1 MASKYCFTDPF
12 GDVMLQTNI
21 LRQQQM
27 HTPWGP
33 LAELDLSEHDLAAR
47 ILAADKHQLIEGLV
61 VECLF
66 DQIVS
71 GIPSTSAQILS
82 LDVETVIVDT
92 WRVTGRWVAFVWA
105 RTKGAGLG
113 RYLQRL
119 GNGFDTYL
127 LDFSGGTFLAAHVR
141 DGQRVSDYRPL
152 STVMHTLANGQYTPF
167 QVETSV
173 RDTNRQQQAFWG
185 FLSNYYGKNLADRI
199 ILPRLLINCAIQ
211 PYFRSLWNLDR
222 AFVAD
227 DDVWLFEIK
236 HKFPINRN
244 GLHFGI
250 NDGELRMLNRLAVSG
265 IRCLH
270 TILTKPFWSKEVGS
284 MYLLNNL
291 EMRTRAGLIAKVLD
305 VEQTTAILRGTA
317 GTSGMHTSINGK
329 SNIKFRTIP
338 ASDFCRL
345 GVLSDAPTSLSAN
358 MVDVMDGKQTL
369 HVDNAWLHSLRAQP
383 A

>member
-1 MASKYCFTDPF
+1 
-12 GDVMLQTNI
+12 
-21 LRQQQM
+21 M

-33 LAELDLSEHDLAAR
+33 LAELNLSEHDLAAR

-71 GIPSTSAQILS
+71 GIPSTSTSILS

-105 RTKGAGLG
+105 RTKGPGLG

-127 LDFSGGTFLAAHVR
+127 LDFNRDTFLAAHVR
-141 DGQRVSDYRPL
+141 GGQRVSDYRPL
-152 STVMHTLANGQYTPF
+152 AAVMHDLSNGQYTPF
-167 QVETSV
+167 RVETSV
-173 RDTNRQQQAFWG
+173 RDTSRQQQAFWG
-185 FLSNYYGKNLADRI
+185 FLSSYYGKNLADRI

-222 AFVAD
+222 AFVMG
-227 DDVWLFEIK
+227 DDVWIFEIK
-236 HKFPINRN
+236 HKFPLDRN

-250 NDGELRMLNRLAVSG
+250 NNGEVRMLNRLAISG
-265 IRCLH
+265 IQCLH
-270 TILTKPFWSKEVGS
+270 TILAKPFWSKEIGS
-284 MYLLNNL
+284 MYLLNDL

-305 VEQTTAILRGTA
+305 VEQTTAILRNIA
-317 GTSGMHTSINGK
+317 GTSGPHTSINGR
-329 SNIKFRTIP
+329 SNIKFRTVP
-338 ASDFCRL
+338 ASAFCRL

-358 MVDVMDGKQTL
+358 IIEVMLGRKMPD
-369 HVDNAWLHSLRAQP
+369 VDNAWLRSLKAP